1 MQWCY
6 AYGLLLTHTRST
18 YRLITILTV
27 CETARAYPGITPYV
41 YPFLFYLILCSF
53 HRGSRLMHC
62 TKYEMVDGSAS
73 EALQTHVQYRRH
85 QWLMGALLKR
95 SRPMNG
101 TWRCTPFY
109 V

>member
-1 MQWCY
+1 MY
-6 AYGLLLTHTRST
+6 
-18 YRLITILTV
+18 
-27 CETARAYPGITPYV
+27 ETAQAYPGITPYV
-41 YPFLFYLILCSF
+41 YLFVLPYSLF
-53 HRGSRLMHC
+53 VYRGSRLIYC

-109 V
+109 VQYRRHSPYCVLYIAHHIGHSSI

>member
-1 MQWCY
+1 MSICY

-27 CETARAYPGITPYV
+27 YETARAYPGITPYV

-73 EALQTHVQYRRH
+73 EALQAYEQYMEMYTLLCTVQETFT
-85 QWLMGALLKR
+85 LLCTVHSVPHR
-95 SRPMNG
+95 S
-101 TWRCTPFY
+101 
-109 V
+109 